1 MVSMDYKGKNFDSNR
16 VQQYAAMRVVMAEN
30 MMKKILDQEK
40 HQMMKEGQRKNAK
53 NKKIKL
59 KLVKAIEWN
68 YFCNLISSRN

>member
-1 MVSMDYKGKNFDSNR
+1 MVSMDYKGKNFDINR

-30 MMKKILDQEK
+30 MMKKILDQQK

-59 KLVKAIEWN
+59 KLVKTIDWN
-68 YFCNLISSRN
+68 